1 MAFDQLNVCLLE
13 HQIADGDKEK
23 NLSHV
28 ADSIK
33 TVPPGIDLYT
43 LPELFTTGFISNAER
58 AHALSEK
65 NTEQTIDFL
74 HEVSEQHNCAIA
86 GSYLSHTAGRVY
98 NRAFFIGPSGDETFY
113 DKRHL
118 FSMGGEK
125 DVFSDGLKPSP
136 IIRFRGWN
144 IKPIV
149 CYDLRFPVFCRNR
162 NNEYDVLLVIANW
175 PVARQ
180 KVWQSLLVARAIEN
194 ECYVCGVNRG
204 GTDATG
210 VEYGVGSSIVV
221 DYKGE
226 IIARTSQSSP
236 MAYAKLS
243 REKLDNLRKKFPVWK
258 DADDFAIK

>member
-1 MAFDQLNVCLLE
+1 
-13 HQIADGDKEK
+13 
-23 NLSHV
+23 
-28 ADSIK
+28 
-33 TVPPGIDLYT
+33 
-43 LPELFTTGFISNAER
+43 
-58 AHALSEK
+58 
-65 NTEQTIDFL
+65 
-74 HEVSEQHNCAIA
+74 
-86 GSYLSHTAGRVY
+86 
-98 NRAFFIGPSGDETFY
+98 
-113 DKRHL
+113 
-118 FSMGGEK
+118 MGGEK

-236 MAYAKLS
+236 MAYATLS
-243 REKLDNLRKKFPVWK
+243 REKLDNFRKKFPVWK